1 MARITRL
8 SENIS
13 VIETEYYIFGRK
25 IRKKRII
32 FTRNYENELKKKFR
46 EYLSCFGQDKGK
58 EYGE

>member
-1 MARITRL
+1 MPKIIRL
-8 SENIS
+8 SKNVS

-32 FTRNYENELKKKFR
+32 FTRNYENELKKN
-46 EYLSCFGQDKGK
+46 LSCFGQDKGK